1 VNKLGRSSFIHN
13 LKKKIIIKSVHFLR
27 AVMTIQRVVG
37 MRCLRI
43 RAQVALVLRQW
54 EVAEEN
60 WIKTHELAA
69 SQKPAKRPLRGRM
82 GSGSN
87 SSFQESMA
95 SSSKVG
101 SSFAGSKRSSRATAA
116 DK

>member
-1 VNKLGRSSFIHN
+1 
-13 LKKKIIIKSVHFLR
+13 
-27 AVMTIQRVVG
+27 MTIQRVVG

-69 SQKPAKRPLRGRM
+69 SQKPAKRPLRRRV

-87 SSFQESMA
+87 SSFQDSMA
-95 SSSKVG
+95 SSSKEAI
-101 SSFAGSKRSSRATAA
+101 SFAGAKRSSRATAA